1 MDKTVYIAN
10 GAGFSGDRFDAAVPL
25 VAQLASCSGPRYLMF
40 EVLAERTIA
49 IAQIAREKDPA
60 SGYSPYLENYLRPI
74 LADVQKH
81 QIKIISN
88 MGAANPAAAAR
99 HIHKLAKEM
108 GLAPFKIAILK
119 GDDVTP
125 YLDRQ
130 TIMEAETMEGTSL
143 AGRTLSAANAY
154 LGGDAVA
161 EVLKTGADIVL
172 VGRTTD
178 SALVLG
184 PLIHEFGWTES
195 ELDKL
200 ATGTIC
206 GHLLEC
212 GAQVTGAYFADPDFK
227 DVPDLAEVGFP
238 LAEVQSDG
246 HFVIT
251 KAEGTGGC
259 VTKATVTEQLLYE
272 MHDPSCYL
280 VPDVSADVSAM
291 KLSEDGPDRIAVSGI
306 KGHKRPDKLKVTV
319 CIDGGYMAEA
329 EMTYA
334 GLNAFKRAR
343 LAGEV
348 VLKRM
353 RAKGYN
359 GDIRMDILG
368 AYSVL
373 DGGKAERIEGKN
385 LPFDSDYRVR
395 LALVSGDRQTAQ
407 LLCDELGHL
416 YCSGPAGGGGYRAS
430 VTEQMASASILL
442 DRELIA
448 PHIQAE
454 VISHD

>member
-1 MDKTVYIAN
+1 
-10 GAGFSGDRFDAAVPL
+10 
-25 VAQLASCSGPRYLMF
+25 
-40 EVLAERTIA
+40 
-49 IAQIAREKDPA
+49 
-60 SGYSPYLENYLRPI
+60 
-74 LADVQKH
+74 
-81 QIKIISN
+81 
-88 MGAANPAAAAR
+88 
-99 HIHKLAKEM
+99 
-108 GLAPFKIAILK
+108 
-119 GDDVTP
+119 
-125 YLDRQ
+125 
-130 TIMEAETMEGTSL
+130 
-143 AGRTLSAANAY
+143 
-154 LGGDAVA
+154 
-161 EVLKTGADIVL
+161 
-172 VGRTTD
+172 
-178 SALVLG
+178 
-184 PLIHEFGWTES
+184 
-195 ELDKL
+195 
-200 ATGTIC
+200 
-206 GHLLEC
+206 
-212 GAQVTGAYFADPDFK
+212 
-227 DVPDLAEVGFP
+227 
-238 LAEVQSDG
+238 
-246 HFVIT
+246 
-251 KAEGTGGC
+251 
-259 VTKATVTEQLLYE
+259 

-416 YCSGPAGGGGYRAS
+416 YCSGPAGGGGFRAS

-454 VISHD
+454 IISHD